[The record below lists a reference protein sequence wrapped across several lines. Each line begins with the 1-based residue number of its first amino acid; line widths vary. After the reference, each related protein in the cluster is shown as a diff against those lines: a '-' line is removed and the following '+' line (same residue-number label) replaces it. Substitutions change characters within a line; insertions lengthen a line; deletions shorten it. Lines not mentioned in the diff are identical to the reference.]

1 MTQQQQLKDAVLQ
14 AQQEFNAKVNDA
26 RDKGVIVNLWVAGNG
41 PEIPSPSELQLNFG
55 DAQ

>member
-26 RDKGVIVNLWVAGNG
+26 RDKGVIVNLWVAGSG

-55 DAQ
+55 DAP